1 MTSEGATRALA
12 PRSMPRVRDVW
23 VDPVRGR
30 SEAGVDAAV
39 PDAEPVGRPGIAL
52 RRGVNPADW
61 VEAVYEEFHSEVYSF
76 ALRSTR
82 EVAAAEDAT
91 QEAFIRLLREA
102 REHRAPDD
110 ARAWLYRVISNLVI
124 SGGRRATVAQRW
136 RAVLAR
142 RESPTNPSPEA
153 TAMRRERRD
162 AVQIALDA
170 MSPEFADGAAARS
183 ERLQRSG
190 DRARAGPDRAR
201 HACAAVPGAN
211 PPAGDARGA
220 RRRVGPAR
228 VRRRRP
234 NSAGGRAATASA
246 SPATTPARP
255 APRVPACPPTG
266 AA

>member
-1 MTSEGATRALA
+1 MTVDGATRSLA

-23 VDPVRGR
+23 VEPLRGR
-30 SEAGVDAAV
+30 SDAGVDAAA
-39 PDAEPVGRPGIAL
+39 PDAEPIGRPGVGL

-102 REHRAPDD
+102 RENRVPDD
-110 ARAWLYRVISNLVI
+110 PRAWLYRVVSNLVI

-142 RESPTNPSPEA
+142 RETPTHPSPEA

-170 MSPEFADGAAARS
+170 MSPDARTALLLAANGF
-183 ERLQRSG
+183 SG
-190 DRARAGPDRAR
+190 REIAQSLGRTELATRALLCRARTHLRETLEAPD
-201 HACAAVPGAN
+201 GE
-211 PPAGDARGA
+211 
-220 RRRVGPAR
+220 
-228 VRRRRP
+228 
-234 NSAGGRAATASA
+234 
-246 SPATTPARP
+246 
-255 APRVPACPPTG
+255 
-266 AA
+266 